1 MCQTEGTPLGDA
13 SNKGLGPKMQN
24 HQLSWW
30 IFILF
35 LENIKIFVYTIY
47 YFKYKVILMETYFSV
62 GEISK
67 LTSIPIEILRYY
79 DKMGL
84 LKSVYINKQNN

>member
-1 MCQTEGTPLGDA
+1 
-13 SNKGLGPKMQN
+13 
-24 HQLSWW
+24 
-30 IFILF
+30 
-35 LENIKIFVYTIY
+35 
-47 YFKYKVILMETYFSV
+47 METYFSV

-67 LTSIPIEILRYY
+67 LSNVPIETLRYY

>member
-1 MCQTEGTPLGDA
+1 ML
-13 SNKGLGPKMQN
+13 
-24 HQLSWW
+24 
-30 IFILF
+30 FLF
-35 LENIKIFVYTIY
+35 LENINIFVYTIY

-67 LTSIPIEILRYY
+67 LTSIPIKILRHY

-84 LKSVYINKQNN
+84 LNLFILINKIIKGIIL

>member
-1 MCQTEGTPLGDA
+1 ML
-13 SNKGLGPKMQN
+13 
-24 HQLSWW
+24 
-30 IFILF
+30 FLF

-67 LTSIPIEILRYY
+67 LTSIPIKILRHY

-84 LKSVYINKQNN
+84 LNLFILINKIIKGIIL

>member
-1 MCQTEGTPLGDA
+1 ML
-13 SNKGLGPKMQN
+13 
-24 HQLSWW
+24 
-30 IFILF
+30 FLF
-35 LENIKIFVYTIY
+35 LENINIFVYTIY

-67 LTSIPIEILRYY
+67 LTSIPIKILRYY

>member
-1 MCQTEGTPLGDA
+1 MIIL
-13 SNKGLGPKMQN
+13 SN
-24 HQLSWW
+24 
-30 IFILF
+30 FIAFFLF
-35 LENIKIFVYTIY
+35 LENIKIFIYTIY

-67 LTSIPIEILRYY
+67 LTSIPIKILRHY

-84 LKSVYINKQNN
+84 LNLFILINKIIKGIIL

>member
-1 MCQTEGTPLGDA
+1 ML
-13 SNKGLGPKMQN
+13 
-24 HQLSWW
+24 
-30 IFILF
+30 FLF

>member
-1 MCQTEGTPLGDA
+1 MIIL
-13 SNKGLGPKMQN
+13 SNFIAFF
-24 HQLSWW
+24 
-30 IFILF
+30 IFR
-35 LENIKIFVYTIY
+35 
-47 YFKYKVILMETYFSV
+47 KYKYICLYYLLFQIQGDINGNLLSV

-67 LTSIPIEILRYY
+67 LTSIPIKILRHY

>member
-1 MCQTEGTPLGDA
+1 MIIL
-13 SNKGLGPKMQN
+13 SN
-24 HQLSWW
+24 
-30 IFILF
+30 FIAFFLF